1 VSSEPAE
8 EQANCKPISADN
20 VPWETWSEGKRFG
33 TRFRHLTKAAGV
45 KNHHVGFAIEEIEP
59 GKQSVPAHYH
69 MLEEEHIFVLE
80 GRMTLRL
87 GDEAH
92 EIKAGDYVC
101 FPAGQKAGHCLLN
114 NGNAVCRF
122 IIIGED
128 NPNEVCVYT
137 DTNKVSVR
145 SLGRG
150 HIYDKAATKG
160 YWDGEKLG
168 D

>member
-1 VSSEPAE
+1 MSNNAG
-8 EQANCKPISADN
+8 EQVPIHKPIPSES
-20 VPWETWSEGKRFG
+20 VSWETWSEGKRFG
-33 TRFRHLTKAAGV
+33 TKFRHLTKAAGV
-45 KNHHVGFAIEEIEP
+45 KNYHVGFAIEEIGP

-80 GRMTLRL
+80 GHVTLRL
-87 GDEAH
+87 GDQTH

-101 FPAGQKAGHCLLN
+101 FPAGQKAGHCLVN

-122 IIIGED
+122 IVIGED

-150 HIYDKAATKG
+150 HIYDRAATKD
-160 YWDGEKLG
+160 YWEGEKL
-168 D
+168 DL